1 MIKDEILTKKPIS
14 ILEKI
19 EENLEK
25 LNEKMEVMIEIQKNG
40 NDNQRSAPTLP
51 DAPLDVMTL
60 LSMPDHLRKTA
71 MAICRCGR
79 ATAEEIAEQTRR
91 ARAVES
97 AYLNQLVIM
106 GYLKKERKGRKAYFY
121 VDRETQGLKTMSK
134 IIAVHSYKGGTG
146 KTLLSVNLAA
156 TLAKNGKKVCIFD
169 LDFRAPS
176 LFAILKAENVEFWF
190 NDYLN
195 NTCDINKVLVD
206 LSSRIPGNGKFF
218 AGFANPATEAIRDMS
233 SKDRKWEMRAL
244 GRLLALKESLLRD
257 QKFDYLFFDT
267 SPGLQ
272 YSSINAIVAADF
284 VIVATTAD
292 RSDVDGTKRMLQ
304 ELYNLFE
311 KKTGLVLN
319 KVLDSSATAKKSEM
333 STKVKTVYQVPMLG
347 IVPCFCEI
355 LRAEGN
361 LIFVQDKPD
370 HPFTKIIAEMAR
382 KIDNN
387 EVN

>member
-1 MIKDEILTKKPIS
+1 
-14 ILEKI
+14 
-19 EENLEK
+19 
-25 LNEKMEVMIEIQKNG
+25 
-40 NDNQRSAPTLP
+40 
-51 DAPLDVMTL
+51 
-60 LSMPDHLRKTA
+60 
-71 MAICRCGR
+71 
-79 ATAEEIAEQTRR
+79 
-91 ARAVES
+91 
-97 AYLNQLVIM
+97 
-106 GYLKKERKGRKAYFY
+106 
-121 VDRETQGLKTMSK
+121 MSK

-176 LFAILKAENVEFWF
+176 LFSILKCENAEYYF

-195 NTCDINKVLVD
+195 STCEAEKVLID
-206 LSSRIPGNGKFF
+206 LSSRIAGNGKFF
-218 AGFANPATEAIRDMS
+218 AGLANPATEAIRDMS
-233 SKDRKWEMRAL
+233 AKDRKWEMRAL
-244 GRLLALKESLLRD
+244 GRLLALKETLLKD
-257 QKFDYLFFDT
+257 QKFDYIFFDT

-284 VIVATTAD
+284 VVVATTVD
-292 RSDVDGTKRMLQ
+292 RSDVDGTKRMLA

-319 KVLDSSATAKKSEM
+319 KVLDSSDTAKKAEM
-333 STKVKTVYQVPMLG
+333 SNKVQAVYHVPMLG
-347 IVPCFCEI
+347 VVPCFCEI

-382 KIDNN
+382 KIENN

>member
-1 MIKDEILTKKPIS
+1 
-14 ILEKI
+14 
-19 EENLEK
+19 
-25 LNEKMEVMIEIQKNG
+25 
-40 NDNQRSAPTLP
+40 
-51 DAPLDVMTL
+51 
-60 LSMPDHLRKTA
+60 
-71 MAICRCGR
+71 
-79 ATAEEIAEQTRR
+79 
-91 ARAVES
+91 
-97 AYLNQLVIM
+97 
-106 GYLKKERKGRKAYFY
+106 
-121 VDRETQGLKTMSK
+121 MSK

-156 TLAKNGKKVCIFD
+156 TFAKAGKKVCVFD

-176 LFAILKAENVEFWF
+176 LFSILKAENAEFWF

-195 NTCDINKVLVD
+195 NNCDVDKVMID
-206 LSSRIPGNGKFF
+206 LSDRISGNGKFY
-218 AGFANPATEAIRDMS
+218 AGLANPSTEAIRDIS

-244 GRLLALKESLLRD
+244 GRLLSLKESLIKD
-257 QKFDYLFFDT
+257 QSFDYLFFDT

-284 VIVATTAD
+284 VIVATTGD
-292 RSDVDGTKRMLQ
+292 RSDVDGTKRMLK

-319 KVLDSSATAKKSEM
+319 KVLDGSATARKTEM
-333 STKVKTVYQVPMLG
+333 STKVKTTYKVPMLG

-361 LIFVQDKPD
+361 VIFVNDKPD
-370 HPFTKIIAEMAR
+370 HPFTKILAEMAR
-382 KIDNN
+382 KLENN